1 MSPSSRK
8 IVYVNNFAGP
18 GMGGGEIQLLRIIR
32 GCVRAGW
39 DVRVLCPPG
48 ADLGDRAS
56 AEGAHV
62 QRVDMRLHA
71 LPALIARVQAL
82 AADADIIEGTG
93 YLTGIVVRC
102 AARRGARIINHVA
115 VQPFARTPEGGSAL
129 TRAVRRLVH
138 AVTLARVDAFIAVSE
153 AIVLAL
159 QATGVPRDRITLVRR
174 GTDLQALEVAAASP
188 LPVMLPPG
196 DGPLVGCVARLEPV
210 KGVQHFV
217 SAAVRLASART
228 DARFVVAGAGSQAQA
243 LAEQIP
249 VGLRD
254 RVVLLG
260 DVRPVEPI
268 TAKLVVL
275 VLPSI
280 AEGLPG
286 ALFEAGA
293 LGVPVVATAV
303 GGIPEV
309 VVDGVTGILV
319 PPQDPAALADAIA
332 SLLDDPERARAMGE
346 AGRQRVEQH
355 FTVERMVAE
364 TLALYEE
371 LLTR

>member
-1 MSPSSRK
+1 
-8 IVYVNNFAGP
+8 
-18 GMGGGEIQLLRIIR
+18 
-32 GCVRAGW
+32 
-39 DVRVLCPPG
+39 
-48 ADLGDRAS
+48 
-56 AEGAHV
+56 
-62 QRVDMRLHA
+62 
-71 LPALIARVQAL
+71 
-82 AADADIIEGTG
+82 
-93 YLTGIVVRC
+93 
-102 AARRGARIINHVA
+102 
-115 VQPFARTPEGGSAL
+115 
-129 TRAVRRLVH
+129 
-138 AVTLARVDAFIAVSE
+138 
-153 AIVLAL
+153 
-159 QATGVPRDRITLVRR
+159 
-174 GTDLQALEVAAASP
+174 
-188 LPVMLPPG
+188 
-196 DGPLVGCVARLEPV
+196 
-210 KGVQHFV
+210 
-217 SAAVRLASART
+217 
-228 DARFVVAGAGSQAQA
+228 
-243 LAEQIP
+243 
-249 VGLRD
+249 
-254 RVVLLG
+254 VVLLG